1 MKLKWY
7 QRLERK
13 YRKYAIPDLM
23 KYIVII
29 NAVVFVLEMLVPNS
43 YLTAKFTLNPA
54 LILRGEVWR
63 LVTFLFI
70 PPSSSPLWIVFTLYF
85 YYMVGSNLEQQWGS
99 FQFNLYYLIGV
110 LSTIAAAFIGF
121 AFTGYG
127 TVTTEHLNLSLF
139 LAFAYLFPNFEILI
153 FFILPL
159 KVKYLAWLNWGF
171 IALSLLFN
179 PLPMKLAALAS
190 VVNYF
195 IFFGSDL
202 IVNLKRRRLTYKN
215 RKRFRDAF
223 KDNRR

>member
-85 YYMVGSNLEQQWGS
+85 YYMVGSNLEHQWGS

>member
-7 QRLERK
+7 QKLERK

-29 NAVVFVLEMLVPNS
+29 NAVVFVLEMLVPQSN
-43 YLTAKFTLNPA
+43 LTAKFSLNPA

-70 PPSSSPLWIVFTLYF
+70 PPSSSPLWIIFTLYF

-99 FQFNLYYLIGV
+99 FHFNLYYLIGV

-121 AFTGYG
+121 G

-139 LAFAYLFPNFEILI
+139 LAFAHLFPNFEILL

-171 IALSLLFN
+171 IALSLIFN

-195 IFFGSDL
+195 IFFGPEL
-202 IVNLKRRRLTYKN
+202 IINLKRRRLTYKN
-215 RKRFRDAF
+215 RKRFRDAY
-223 KDNRR
+223 KDKRR